1 MEKEISATKN
11 VREKASKENF
21 AQLLE
26 ESFSKEIKKVGSIVK
41 GEVVALEKDSVV
53 IDIGYKSEGRVP
65 LKEFTSPDKKPE
77 IGDTVEVFFENAEN
91 KYGDAVFSRE
101 RAKREAAWKVMEKA
115 LKNKDRVKGNIF
127 SRVKG
132 GFSVDLNDAIAF
144 LPGSQVDVKVIKD
157 NSYLLGTEQIFHIL
171 KMDRKRGNIVVSRR
185 SVLEEGRAEAKKELV
200 SNIEEGQIME
210 GVVKNITDYGA
221 FVDLGEV
228 DGLLHVTDI
237 SWKRISHPSEIL
249 KVGQKITVKLIKYN
263 TDSQRLSLGMKQ
275 LNEDPWKDAGEKFKV
290 GNKYKGIV
298 TNIADYGAFV
308 EIDKGIEG
316 LVHVSEMSWTKKSN
330 NPFKVVSS
338 GKEVEVIIL
347 DFDQEKRRL
356 SLGMK
361 QTTENP
367 WEKIKEKLVV
377 GNIHEG
383 EINNITEFGL
393 FVKVTEEIDG
403 LIHMNDIT
411 WTGNID
417 EEIKKYTKGEKV
429 KAKILEVDTEK
440 ERIALGI
447 KQLEKDP
454 FAEATKDKIKVG
466 KIVTCVIKNVLDNG
480 LEVLLEQDL
489 QGFIKRTDLSRDKEE
504 QKASRF
510 AKKEKVDAMI
520 SSIDKGSRKVML
532 SIKAMELADE
542 KQAMKDYGSTDS
554 GASLGD
560 ILGAALEAKSD
571 DGKKE
576 DKDKKIKEENKKK

>member
-1 MEKEISATKN
+1 MEKEISTSK
-11 VREKASKENF
+11 KAKTFSSKENF
-21 AQLLE
+21 ADLLE
-26 ESFSKEIKKVGSIVK
+26 ESFKKEIKKVGSLVK
-41 GEVVALEKDSVV
+41 GEVVAIEKESVI

-65 LKEFTSPDKKPE
+65 LKEFSPPDKKPE
-77 IGDTVEVFFENAEN
+77 VGDEVEVFFENAEN
-91 KYGDAVFSRE
+91 KFGDAVLSRE
-101 RAKREAAWKVMEKA
+101 RAKREAAWKIMEKA
-115 LKNKDRVKGNIF
+115 LKNKEKVKGNIF

-132 GFSVDLNDAIAF
+132 GFSVDLSDAIAF

-200 SNIEEGQIME
+200 STIEEGQIME

-263 TDSQRLSLGMKQ
+263 TDTQRLSLGMKQ
-275 LNEDPWKDAGEKFKV
+275 LNEDPWKGAGEKFKV
-290 GNKYKGIV
+290 GNKYSGIV

-330 NPFKVVSS
+330 NPFKVVTA
-338 GKEVEVIIL
+338 GKEVEVVIL
-347 DFDQEKRRL
+347 DFDEEKRRL

-367 WEKIKEKLVV
+367 WEKIKEKFSV
-377 GNIHEG
+377 GDIHEG

-393 FVKVTEEIDG
+393 FIKINEEVDG
-403 LIHMNDIT
+403 LIHVNDIS
-411 WTGNID
+411 WTENS
-417 EEIKKYTKGEKV
+417 EEQVKKYSKGNKI
-429 KAKILEVDTEK
+429 KAKVLEIDPEK

-454 FAEATKDKIKVG
+454 FAEALGDKIKLG
-466 KIVTCVIKNVLDNG
+466 KVVTCVIDNVLDNG
-480 LEVLLEQDL
+480 LEVSLENNL
-489 QGFIKRTDLSRDKEE
+489 QGFIKRTELSRDKEE
-504 QKASRF
+504 QKSSRF
-510 AKKEKVDAMI
+510 AKKEKVDATI
-520 SSIDKGSRKVML
+520 VSIDKNNRKIML
-532 SIKAMELADE
+532 SIKSMELADE

-560 ILGAALEAKSD
+560 ILGAALEAKSND
-571 DGKKE
+571 KKE
-576 DKDKKIKEENKKK
+576 SADNKKEEDRKPK